1 MEFLNDCWADAIIT
15 IIRKTAGTM
24 PYEKR
29 PECYVTEL
37 NRNRIR
43 IYLLDDEKKI
53 RHYFPY
59 PQNFTGVVFAD
70 LQRGNCP
77 ETDAC
82 EHGA

>member
-1 MEFLNDCWADAIIT
+1 M
-15 IIRKTAGTM
+15 
-24 PYEKR
+24 
-29 PECYVTEL
+29 TEL

-43 IYLLDDEKKI
+43 IYILDDEKKI
-53 RHYFPY
+53 RHFFPC

-70 LQRGNCP
+70 LQGGNCP

>member
-1 MEFLNDCWADAIIT
+1 MV
-15 IIRKTAGTM
+15 GTLLKKQLPVLCRM
-24 PYEKR
+24 KKN

-43 IYLLDDEKKI
+43 IYILDDEKKI
-53 RHYFPY
+53 RHFSPC
-59 PQNFTGVVFAD
+59 PQIHNFTGVVFAD
-70 LQRGNCP
+70 LQGGNCP